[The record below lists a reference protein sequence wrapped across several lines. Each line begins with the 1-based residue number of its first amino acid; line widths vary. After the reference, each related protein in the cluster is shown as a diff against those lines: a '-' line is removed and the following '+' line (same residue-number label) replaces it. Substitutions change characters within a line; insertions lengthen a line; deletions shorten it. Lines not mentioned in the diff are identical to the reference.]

1 MRFLSI
7 LVAAAVCGLSTAATV
22 RADHHEKTVPPRY
35 SRPAGG
41 ITIGPDS
48 TALPTDGVVRLSL
61 DEAIRIGLVKNLSV
75 QAERYSPYLARE
87 DQKQAWGAYDPVFSG
102 GLDWSD
108 IHSPNSF
115 SLNTAEVSKDEK
127 LGGSAGLKGSVPYL
141 GTSYEIALETGRTE
155 TNNSITSFSP
165 QYDSSINFIF
175 RQPLLRNLVWSN
187 EWTQIRR
194 AELGV
199 SSSLQEFRSSTMDTV
214 ASIEDAYWLLIARRE
229 QVRVDRK
236 SLETTRALLDQ
247 TQTQFDVGVVSKVEV
262 IEAEAGVAEREFN
275 LIVSENAYQNSE
287 DLLIDLVYGA
297 ELRAVTDISL
307 EPTERPDDYVVFEVV
322 VAQSAKM
329 AFELRPELEVAR
341 DAIERQ
347 ETEVRFAKNQRL
359 PSLDAMVSYGNRNQ
373 SGFPN
378 PNLNPNFLIG
388 SPGPPPSSD
397 YGDSYTGFI
406 GDAPRQLTAGAVLS
420 IPLLNQTARAGVSKA
435 EVALRRSHTNLRRVE
450 QTVVLEVRSAA
461 RGLDAARKGILAAE
475 RRSGAAEEQLRAEKI
490 RLEYGE
496 STPFDVLQ
504 RERDL
509 VDAES
514 QKIEALRAYRAA
526 ATRLD
531 RSQGTILRSRKISIE
546 EVAELR

>member
-35 SRPAGG
+35 SRSAGG

-61 DEAIRIGLVKNLSV
+61 DDAIRIGLVKNLSV
-75 QAERYSPYLARE
+75 QAERYSPYIARE

-115 SLNTAEVSKDEK
+115 SLNSENVSKDET
-127 LGGSAGLKGSVPYL
+127 LGGNAGLKGSVPYL

-155 TNNSITSFSP
+155 TNSSITNRSP
-165 QYDSSINFIF
+165 QYDSSLNFIF

-199 SSSLQEFRSSTMDTV
+199 ASSLQEFRSSTMDTV

-262 IEAEAGVAEREFN
+262 IEAEAGSPSAR
-275 LIVSENAYQNSE
+275 S
-287 DLLIDLVYGA
+287 
-297 ELRAVTDISL
+297 ISSSRR
-307 EPTERPDDYVVFEVV
+307 TRTRT
-322 VAQSAKM
+322 AK
-329 AFELRPELEVAR
+329 
-341 DAIERQ
+341 
-347 ETEVRFAKNQRL
+347 TC
-359 PSLDAMVSYGNRNQ
+359 
-373 SGFPN
+373 
-378 PNLNPNFLIG
+378 
-388 SPGPPPSSD
+388 
-397 YGDSYTGFI
+397 
-406 GDAPRQLTAGAVLS
+406 
-420 IPLLNQTARAGVSKA
+420 
-435 EVALRRSHTNLRRVE
+435 
-450 QTVVLEVRSAA
+450 
-461 RGLDAARKGILAAE
+461 
-475 RRSGAAEEQLRAEKI
+475 
-490 RLEYGE
+490 
-496 STPFDVLQ
+496 
-504 RERDL
+504 
-509 VDAES
+509 
-514 QKIEALRAYRAA
+514 
-526 ATRLD
+526 
-531 RSQGTILRSRKISIE
+531 
-546 EVAELR
+546 

>member
-1 MRFLSI
+1 
-7 LVAAAVCGLSTAATV
+7 
-22 RADHHEKTVPPRY
+22 
-35 SRPAGG
+35 
-41 ITIGPDS
+41 
-48 TALPTDGVVRLSL
+48 
-61 DEAIRIGLVKNLSV
+61 
-75 QAERYSPYLARE
+75 
-87 DQKQAWGAYDPVFSG
+87 
-102 GLDWSD
+102 
-108 IHSPNSF
+108 
-115 SLNTAEVSKDEK
+115 
-127 LGGSAGLKGSVPYL
+127 
-141 GTSYEIALETGRTE
+141 
-155 TNNSITSFSP
+155 
-165 QYDSSINFIF
+165 
-175 RQPLLRNLVWSN
+175 
-187 EWTQIRR
+187 
-194 AELGV
+194 
-199 SSSLQEFRSSTMDTV
+199 MDTV

-322 VAQSAKM
+322 VEQSAKM

-359 PSLDAMVSYGNRNQ
+359 PSLDAMVSYGNRNL
-373 SGFPN
+373 SGVGKETTF
-378 PNLNPNFLIG
+378 
-388 SPGPPPSSD
+388 GPSTIPAPASAP
-397 YGDSYTGFI
+397 YGDSFNGFI

-435 EVALRRSHTNLRRVE
+435 EVALRRSHTNLKRVE

>member
-61 DEAIRIGLVKNLSV
+61 DDAIRIGLVKNLSV
-75 QAERYSPYLARE
+75 QAERYSPYIARE

-115 SLNTAEVSKDEK
+115 TLNDAAVSKDEK

-141 GTSYEIALETGRTE
+141 GTSYEIALDTGRTE
-155 TNNSITSFSP
+155 TNSSITNRSP

-199 SSSLQEFRSSTMDTV
+199 SSSLEEFRSSTMDTV

-359 PSLDAMVSYGNRNQ
+359 PSLDAMVSYGNSNV
-373 SGFPN
+373 SG
-378 PNLNPNFLIG
+378 IG
-388 SPGPPPSSD
+388 QGTDFGFGSIPAPASAP
-397 YGDSYTGFI
+397 YGDSFNGFI